1 MSLRQWLWLG
11 LLSCCWGSAFILMEI
26 ALPMFSPVTI
36 VTGRLVVATIV
47 MGGVLWS
54 QASQRTKLRSLP
66 PSVWFQCGGLSLLNN
81 LLPFWLVGWAQQH
94 ISANLAS
101 ILIASAPI
109 FTVVMAVFWLG
120 EPLTLVRSLGVTLG
134 FAGVVVLVG
143 PEVLSGLNLEG
154 FGELAALVAAM
165 AYAVSGFIGAR
176 FQKTPPQIVS
186 TLTVAIGAMIILPF
200 ALLSSVSNGGFSSS
214 PLITGWQWSSV
225 LALLAL
231 GVIPTAIAYFI
242 YFRMLGEV
250 GVLNTSLVS
259 FLVPLSVLI
268 LSAVFLHERVD
279 TLTFVGMSLI
289 LGGLAVLDGRLL
301 KRLQV

>member
-26 ALPMFSPVTI
+26 ALPMFSPVAI
-36 VTGRLVVATIV
+36 VTGRLVVAAIV
-47 MGGVLWS
+47 MGSVLWS
-54 QASQRTKLRSLP
+54 QASQRAKLRSLP
-66 PSVWFQCGGLSLLNN
+66 PLVWFQCGGLSLLNN
-81 LLPFWLVGWAQQH
+81 LLPFGLVSWAQQH

-109 FTVVMAVFWLG
+109 FTVVMAIFWLG
-120 EPLTLVRSLGVTLG
+120 EPLTFVRSLGVVLG

-165 AYAVSGFIGAR
+165 AYAASGFIGAR
-176 FQKTPPQIVS
+176 FQKTSPQIVS
-186 TLTVAIGAMIILPF
+186 TLTVAVGAAIILPF
-200 ALLSSVSNGGFSSS
+200 ALLSGFSNGGFSNSH
-214 PLITGWQWSSV
+214 LITGWQWSSV

-242 YFRMLGEV
+242 YFRMLSEV

-259 FLVPLSVLI
+259 FLVPLSVLV
-268 LSAVFLHERVD
+268 LSAVFLHEHVD
-279 TLTFVGMSLI
+279 ALTFVGMSLI
-289 LGGLAVLDGRLL
+289 LGGLTVLDGRLF
-301 KRLQV
+301 KRLRV